1 MKKCINKNRMP
12 EEVQRK
18 ADVTKNA
25 EGLDDY
31 IEAQRD
37 RERNLY
43 PLRINS
49 TTVIYVTKGNCTE
62 AYAEKFRKKIGG
74 MKQ

>member
-1 MKKCINKNRMP
+1 MKNGGKKNRMP

-49 TTVIYVTKGNCTE
+49 TTVIYVTKGRGRERYGRN
-62 AYAEKFRKKIGG
+62 
-74 MKQ
+74 

>member
-1 MKKCINKNRMP
+1 MKNGGKKNRMP

-49 TTVIYVTKGNCTE
+49 TTVIYVTKRNCTE
-62 AYAEKFRKKIGG
+62 AYAEKFRKKTGG

>member
-1 MKKCINKNRMP
+1 MKNGGKKNRMP

-18 ADVTKNA
+18 ADVTKNT
-25 EGLDDY
+25 EGLEEY
-31 IEAQRD
+31 IEAQRE

-49 TTVIYVTKGNCTE
+49 TTVIYVTKEKCTQE
-62 AYAEKFRKKIGG
+62 YAKKMRKKIGG
-74 MKQ
+74 

>member
-1 MKKCINKNRMP
+1 MKPGGNTNRMP
-12 EEVQRK
+12 EEVKRK

-31 IEAQRD
+31 IEAQRE

-49 TTVIYVTKGNCTE
+49 TTVIYVTKGKRTE
-62 AYAEKFRKKIGG
+62 DYAEKFRKKIRG
-74 MKQ
+74 MNK